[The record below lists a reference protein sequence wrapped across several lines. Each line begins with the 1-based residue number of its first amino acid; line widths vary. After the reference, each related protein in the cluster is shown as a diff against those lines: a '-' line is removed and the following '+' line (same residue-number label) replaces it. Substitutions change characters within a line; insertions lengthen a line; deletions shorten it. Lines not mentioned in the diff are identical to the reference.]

1 MGLAPSRARPPSLG
15 KGRAP
20 RPSILPL
27 FTRRAPRPSILPLF
41 TNVVEGKTFEM
52 FAKTTAILGRGYAI
66 CVIVGTYGA
75 EGGRCPIK

>member
-15 KGRAP
+15 KG
-20 RPSILPL
+20 
-27 FTRRAPRPSILPLF
+27 RAPRPSILPLF

-66 CVIVGTYGA
+66 CGKVGTYGA